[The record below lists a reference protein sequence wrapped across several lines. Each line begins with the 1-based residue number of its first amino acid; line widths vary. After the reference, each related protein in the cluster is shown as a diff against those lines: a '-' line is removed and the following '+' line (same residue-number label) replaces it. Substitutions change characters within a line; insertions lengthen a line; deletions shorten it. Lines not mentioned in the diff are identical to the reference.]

1 MSVIFNRTPMI
12 NNINMK
18 KLKSLQRAMY
28 VAPSIGLIEVEAA
41 QVLCT
46 SDTDQITGNTGASWE
61 TGGDAEW

>member
-1 MSVIFNRTPMI
+1 
-12 NNINMK
+12 MK

-46 SDTDQITGNTGASWE
+46 SDTDQITGTTGASWE
-61 TGGDAEW
+61 TGDAAAW